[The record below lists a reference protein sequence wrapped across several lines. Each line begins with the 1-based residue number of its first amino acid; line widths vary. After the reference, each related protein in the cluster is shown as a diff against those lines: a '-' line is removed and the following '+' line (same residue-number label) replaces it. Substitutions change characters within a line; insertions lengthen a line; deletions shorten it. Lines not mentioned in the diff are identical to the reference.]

1 MKEEHYRESDHIIN
15 NILGWWAASAASC
28 RVLYVPQPKKD
39 FLKFFLMD
47 EKNPKKNEIS

>member
-15 NILGWWAASAASC
+15 DILGCWVANAASC
-28 RVLYVPQPKKD
+28 WVLYVPQTKKD
-39 FLKFFLMD
+39 FLKFFLMG